1 MQFPNALQG
10 VKKIYK
16 AEILSL
22 IAAAC
27 IIIAGLLAIV
37 AAAGE
42 SLGVVVIA
50 GIFGVAS
57 AVLLIIAFIM
67 NIVGVKRASLDE
79 PAFKTAFYVLIIGII
94 AGIVMGAF
102 QSNSFISGLGN
113 TVSKIMEFLASYY
126 ICTGI
131 INLADKLND
140 SAVSE
145 KGKKVRS
152 MLIIVWLLSAVVG
165 LISGIVSNGSAGSV
179 IGGILAIVGVVAC
192 PITSGDT
199 AFRSIRLI
207 LAEALH
213 INQRP
218 VVNRVLTALPIF
230 VVAVL
235 VCSSDFSTIWNYV
248 GISNQVLAAIVLW
261 TASRYL
267 YKHGKSPL
275 FTAIPATF
283 LTYVC
288 SCYFM
293 VAPHKAGG
301 LSLPLTVAHIV
312 AAVVTLSIVTIF
324 FLENRHLKRRFT
336 TARNQA

>member
-42 SLGVVVIA
+42 SFGVVVIA

-140 SAVSE
+140 TVVSE
-145 KGKKVRS
+145 KGKKIRNL
-152 MLIIVWLLSAVVG
+152 LIIVWLLSAVVG

-179 IGGILAIVGVVAC
+179 IGGILAIVA
-192 PITSGDT
+192 
-199 AFRSIRLI
+199 
-207 LAEALH
+207 
-213 INQRP
+213 
-218 VVNRVLTALPIF
+218 
-230 VVAVL
+230 
-235 VCSSDFSTIWNYV
+235 
-248 GISNQVLAAIVLW
+248 GIIS
-261 TASRYL
+261 
-267 YKHGKSPL
+267 
-275 FTAIPATF
+275 
-283 LTYVC
+283 
-288 SCYFM
+288 
-293 VAPHKAGG
+293 
-301 LSLPLTVAHIV
+301 IV
-312 AAVVTLSIVTIF
+312 AYIMYLGLLSKAKKM
-324 FLENRHLKRRFT
+324 LE
-336 TARNQA
+336 Q

>member
-102 QSNSFISGLGN
+102 QSNSF
-113 TVSKIMEFLASYY
+113 T
-126 ICTGI
+126 
-131 INLADKLND
+131 
-140 SAVSE
+140 
-145 KGKKVRS
+145 
-152 MLIIVWLLSAVVG
+152 W
-165 LISGIVSNGSAGSV
+165 
-179 IGGILAIVGVVAC
+179 
-192 PITSGDT
+192 
-199 AFRSIRLI
+199 
-207 LAEALH
+207 
-213 INQRP
+213 
-218 VVNRVLTALPIF
+218 
-230 VVAVL
+230 
-235 VCSSDFSTIWNYV
+235 SSW
-248 GISNQVLAAIVLW
+248 
-261 TASRYL
+261 
-267 YKHGKSPL
+267 
-275 FTAIPATF
+275 PAT
-283 LTYVC
+283 T
-288 SCYFM
+288 S
-293 VAPHKAGG
+293 APA
-301 LSLPLTVAHIV
+301 S
-312 AAVVTLSIVTIF
+312 
-324 FLENRHLKRRFT
+324 
-336 TARNQA
+336 